1 LEIEPVLTL
10 LKLLQSF
17 VRALHSD
24 GTPQQ
29 VAAGFALGAALGLTP
44 LMSLHNLLV
53 IAAIFLLRVSVPG
66 AILGWLIML
75 PLGFLLDP
83 LFDAAGNALLI
94 DAGQLQPVWTALYN
108 TPVLSLSNVNNT
120 VVLGSVVGWLV
131 LAFPIFLLARA
142 GVRRYRATLGPRI
155 ERSRAV
161 RAVRATK
168 LYNLYRLFQP

>member
-1 LEIEPVLTL
+1 MFALI
-10 LKLLQSF
+10 KLLQSF

-29 VAAGFALGAALGLTP
+29 VAAGVALGAALGLTP
-44 LMSLHNLLV
+44 LASLHNLLIV
-53 IAAIFLLRVSVPG
+53 AAIFLLRVSVPG
-66 AILGWLIML
+66 AVLGWLVML

-83 LFDAAGNALLI
+83 VFDAVGSTLLL
-94 DAGQLQPVWTALYN
+94 DAGVLQPVWTAIYN

-120 VVLGSVVGWLV
+120 VVLGSVVGWVV
-131 LAFPIFLLARA
+131 LAAPIYFLARV

-155 ERSRAV
+155 ERSRLI
-161 RAVRATK
+161 RAVRTTK

>member
-1 LEIEPVLTL
+1 MFTL
-10 LKLLQSF
+10 LKLLQSL
-17 VRALHSD
+17 VRALHSE

-29 VAAGFALGAALGLTP
+29 VAAGIALGSALGLTP
-44 LMSLHNLLV
+44 LLSLHNLLIV
-53 IAAIFLLRVSVPG
+53 AAIFLLRVSVPG
-66 AILGWLIML
+66 AILGWLIAL

-83 LFDAAGNALLI
+83 LFDTAGSALLI
-94 DAGQLQPVWTALYN
+94 DAGPLQPVWTAIYN

-120 VVLGSVVGWLV
+120 VVLGSVVAWLL

-168 LYNLYRLFQP
+168 LYNLFRLFQP